1 MDTYE
6 LEMFFQI
13 VEYGNFFF
21 PAWRHYG
28 NPQLNVKCDR
38 CQRTNLSCCI
48 GFKDKDLCLK
58 CADYLA
64 ERMLNNKPIHPPP
77 FLPDYVPSN
86 PPMTFMMQDM
96 FNPPITRMEQN
107 MFNMPVTKM
116 RQNFFKKNDNK

>member
-1 MDTYE
+1 MNTFE
-6 LEMFFQI
+6 LEMFYQI

-28 NPQLNVKCDR
+28 NPQLNIKCDR

-64 ERMLNNKPIHPPP
+64 ERMLNNKSIHPP
-77 FLPDYVPSN
+77 FLPDYVPPH
-86 PPMTFMMQDM
+86 PPMTYMM
-96 FNPPITRMEQN
+96 QN
-107 MFNMPVTKM
+107 MFNSSLTRME
-116 RQNFFKKNDNK
+116 QNFFKKNNNE